1 MTQVHSSPDPQ
12 DVVELED
19 AAKPATWTQR
29 GVVQRLRDRS
39 SAVDFVFSGID
50 GFVRHRTGRH
60 AALLAHYGFLSVFPL
75 LAVMTTILGY
85 LLESYASVRQRI
97 VNSVFQNIPFIG
109 QQIKQDPSKIT
120 GSIVVLVVGLATA
133 LWAGTKCF
141 VAAQQAMN
149 DIWEVPETARPNLA
163 HTRLRALLAIA
174 VVGIA
179 QVGSAIVTGIVGISG
194 IAWVSRILLVL
205 AAIAINI
212 TVLVAAYRVLTAR
225 RLDRDQLVP
234 GAIGAGLAFSVLQV
248 IGTTIVQRAITK
260 ASPIYGNYATVI
272 ALLSWLSLHAVAALL
287 GVEANA
293 ALDRRRRRV
302 RT

>member
-1 MTQVHSSPDPQ
+1 RS
-12 DVVELED
+12 
-19 AAKPATWTQR
+19 
-29 GVVQRLRDRS
+29 GVVQRLRERS

-85 LLESYASVRQRI
+85 VLESYASVRQRI

-109 QQIKQDPSKIT
+109 EQIKRDPSKIT
-120 GSIVVLVVGLATA
+120 GSIVVLVAGLATA

-149 DIWEVPETARPNLA
+149 DIWEVPEIDRPKLARS
-163 HTRLRALLAIA
+163 RLRALLAIA
-174 VVGIA
+174 VVGLA
-179 QVGSAIVTGIVGISG
+179 QLGSAIVTGIVGISG
-194 IAWVSRILLVL
+194 IAWISRILLVL
-205 AAIAINI
+205 AAVAINI
-212 TVLVAAYRVLTAR
+212 TVLIAAYRVLTAR
-225 RLDRDQLVP
+225 RLERDQLVP

-272 ALLSWLSLHAVAALL
+272 ALLTWLSLHAVVALL

-293 ALDRRRRRV
+293 ALDRHRRRV
-302 RT
+302 PT

>member
-1 MTQVHSSPDPQ
+1 MTRVHSSPEPQ
-12 DVVELED
+12 DVIELED
-19 AAKPATWTQR
+19 AALRVTWTQK
-29 GVVQRLRDRS
+29 GVVRRLRDRS
-39 SAVDFVFSGID
+39 SPIDFVFSGID

-85 LLESYASVRQRI
+85 VLESYASVRQRI
-97 VNSVFQNIPFIG
+97 VNSVFANIPFIG
-109 QQIKQDPSKIT
+109 QQIKDDPSKIT
-120 GSIVVLVVGLATA
+120 GNVVVLVVGLATA

-149 DIWEVPETARPNLA
+149 DIWEVPEADRPRLA
-163 HTRLRALLAIA
+163 HSRLRALLAIA

-194 IAWVSRILLVL
+194 TAWISRILLVL

-234 GAIGAGLAFSVLQV
+234 GAIGAGLGFSVL
-248 IGTTIVQRAITK
+248 
-260 ASPIYGNYATVI
+260 
-272 ALLSWLSLHAVAALL
+272 
-287 GVEANA
+287 
-293 ALDRRRRRV
+293 
-302 RT
+302 